1 MMQQEE
7 SAHTARE
14 IADALATVRFADIA
28 PPAPPDEAEHTHR
41 DDAGCNSEYGKREQ
55 EQEQEQKKEEEE
67 EGGERRGGDGGG
79 SAGSPQL
86 RTMEDVRA
94 LRVRLEMLLHQAGL
108 QVDLNLE

>member
-1 MMQQEE
+1 MQQDG
-7 SAHTARE
+7 SARTARE

-28 PPAPPDEAEHTHR
+28 PPPPPDEAEHTHR
-41 DDAGCNSEYGKREQ
+41 DDAGCNSEYGKG
-55 EQEQEQKKEEEE
+55 EQEQEQKKEMEEEE
-67 EGGERRGGDGGG
+67 EGEREGGDGGG
-79 SAGSPQL
+79 GSARSPQL